1 MSEIVIYGM
10 HASPFVRK
18 ALIAAAEKGIDAELE
33 ETSPFAP
40 PDWFLEVNPARRIP
54 VMRDRSV
61 GTEGAEGTLPDSS
74 AICAYLEKKKPD
86 PALYP
91 ADPFAS
97 GRAVWLEEFAD
108 TELAGIVGLHIFRPI
123 FFSLFSGKDPDVETA
138 RKGLSEHL
146 PAKLDYL
153 ETQIAGQEFFV
164 GDAFSIAD
172 ISVAVQLQNLELA
185 GGRID
190 DARWPELGDFHRR
203 TTARSTID
211 PLFDTA
217 RASLP
222 AHDIEL

>member
-91 ADPFAS
+91 DPGA
-97 GRAVWLEEFAD
+97 
-108 TELAGIVGLHIFRPI
+108 RPT
-123 FFSLFSGKDPDVETA
+123 LDPPRFGAAETETA
-138 RKGLSEHL
+138 FLVDRFL
-146 PAKLDYL
+146 AYL
-153 ETQIAGQEFFV
+153 EGR
-164 GDAFSIAD
+164 
-172 ISVAVQLQNLELA
+172 
-185 GGRID
+185 GGAPWFAHMSFLRPYPPFCVP
-190 DARWPELGDFHRR
+190 APYNG
-203 TTARSTID
+203 
-211 PLFDTA
+211 LFDPA
-217 RASLP
+217 DMPAPVRAHASRMMGYKLNLSLP
-222 AHDIEL
+222 LWTLSFKFDGRL